1 MLLHG
6 DIIVHSGQ
14 HQLDTSKVACNKAK
28 DLRDFIQSLSS
39 QLYNLKNNL
48 QKHMKKTT
56 HTPPPPG
63 HLGKIYYQ
71 NLSSLNHP
79 KLV

>member
-56 HTPPPPG
+56 HTHH
-63 HLGKIYYQ
+63 HLATWAKFIIKIY
-71 NLSSLNHP
+71 HP
-79 KLV
+79 

>member
-14 HQLDTSKVACNKAK
+14 HQLGTSKVACNKAK

-39 QLYNLKNNL
+39 QLYNLKKQLAKTYEKNN
-48 QKHMKKTT
+48 T
-56 HTPPPPG
+56 HTTTWPPG
-63 HLGKIYYQ
+63 Q
-71 NLSSLNHP
+71 NLLSNLFA
-79 KLV
+79 V